1 VLKVFHTPLYFNL
14 RVGTEGYKEGDFHHT
29 PIGFYRARYAATRQK
44 LAEEIQQTP
53 SSAINHSLM
62 YVELG
67 LFYWVLEC

>member
-1 VLKVFHTPLYFNL
+1 MPLYFNL
-14 RVGTEGYKEGDFHHT
+14 RAGTEEFNEGDFFHT
-29 PIGFYRARYAATRQK
+29 PIDFYGARFTATRQK

-67 LFYWVLEC
+67 LFYWALEC